1 MRWLTNARTNDVNSY
16 ICELTCGHEGKRQLI
31 TGMPK
36 ESAARSMNELVDMG
50 MFGIYE
56 VSPCACAFC
65 TEQRR
70 RKGQELTPAMM
81 DEFGAELLQIDD
93 VETTAWE

>member
-16 ICELTCGHEGKRQLI
+16 ICELTCGHEGKRRLV

-36 ESAARSMNELVDMG
+36 ESATYSTDELLG
-50 MFGIYE
+50 MSVFGIYE

-70 RKGQELTPAMM
+70 RKHTKHIAEWRLWNAQNNREQQE
-81 DEFGAELLQIDD
+81 GHR
-93 VETTAWE
+93 